1 VGHPA
6 VNAAVAERF
15 PKLRA
20 RYGPI
25 VTYHDD
31 PKAHIRTEF
40 GFDVVQVAN
49 NRYSSDA
56 YHDFIGFEVSKPLLE
71 RAVRDTYGI
80 ELTDIFNDEDR
91 TIGSYRWAIST
102 IIPKMTKVALV
113 AREKEMI
120 KEYPTF
126 DRKKFLYRLSRAQ
139 YQGEWGHNYQRPG
152 FGTRLLALLL
162 KLVPKVGPFKAAKI
176 TYPTPQTEQLYL
188 KSFNASVE
196 RMIALLHDADAG
208 RLRLDNRDF
217 DTGKLTRP
225 GEYELTDKA
234 YATLLHKL
242 AGRNFDL
249 LTPTMRDNILQFYSD
264 PKADLATRKKP
275 KDWQE
280 LMVNL
285 ERLKTANLTQNAGAQ
300 R

>member
-1 VGHPA
+1 
-6 VNAAVAERF
+6 
-15 PKLRA
+15 
-20 RYGPI
+20 
-25 VTYHDD
+25 
-31 PKAHIRTEF
+31 
-40 GFDVVQVAN
+40 
-49 NRYSSDA
+49 
-56 YHDFIGFEVSKPLLE
+56 
-71 RAVRDTYGI
+71 
-80 ELTDIFNDEDR
+80 
-91 TIGSYRWAIST
+91 
-102 IIPKMTKVALV
+102 
-113 AREKEMI
+113 MI

-176 TYPTPQTEQLYL
+176 TYPTAQTEQLYL
-188 KSFNASVE
+188 KSVNASVE

-249 LTPTMRDNILQFYSD
+249 LTPAMRDNILQFYSD

-280 LMVNL
+280 LVANL
-285 ERLKTANLTQNAGAQ
+285 ERLKTANVTHNAGAQ
-300 R
+300 H